1 MPQLVPFY
9 WMNLLTTGIAAVSI
23 LLYLSATIILPNV
36 LRLLVARAIIV
47 RVSVNNLYI
56 AHPVS
61 KIPGGPYLTTM
72 SGLS

>member
-23 LLYLSATIILPNV
+23 LLYLSATIILTNV

-47 RVSVNNLYI
+47 RV
-56 AHPVS
+56 
-61 KIPGGPYLTTM
+61 
-72 SGLS
+72 